1 MIMKKHEIIVTALVL
16 ILLFSGS
23 LFAVD
28 APEEHF
34 LMRKDAVV
42 ADDPIV
48 ESDWDWHK
56 IGNLWNRITNFS
68 YMGDDAYDDRSP
80 SCDYPGGTGNSYL
93 YRATLW
99 LSAFVDGTFH
109 STQGDDQEFAP
120 LAPVTL
126 YTGDDAKKAEQDS
139 YTEYYDVKAPLAD
152 SHVPLGLKVI
162 ERTYAWSADFAADF
176 IIYEYDII
184 NVGIDTDGDGVPDM
198 DRDLD
203 EFYFTIRFDG
213 DVSKLPNWGAEY
225 RFSNQDDHV
234 VSNGVDW
241 SWIETFPQMQGRDHG
256 LTMDDIDSSMI
267 IMFDGDNPEF
277 DAYEGEPD
285 DFGNPAED
293 GTLQTP
299 GFLGLRILKTEPELK
314 PHSFHTCHIYNDPG
328 TDQETW
334 DRMISDPTFEDIIL
348 HPQTGE
354 PYPLDYRGIL
364 TYGPMDTFKAGDT
377 LKVTTALGVGS
388 DPDSGGVHSLVEFVK
403 IMRMA
408 KFIVDNDF
416 DLDVSALIPPAPNVE
431 VLEVVDDENNFLGVD
446 LTWDDSPESHENFAG
461 YIAYKASEKGAGGEL
476 LWEPIDTFLVGENWP
491 PPMAK
496 KSSVYKIFDSDVK
509 FGFDYYY
516 TVQSVSIDLQD
527 PPIGVQRTAKRDPRS
542 YYPIS
547 PATPVATETLDNVKA
562 VPNPYVGSTVWN
574 NRIPSSANPWEHRLQ
589 IINLPADATVKIFT
603 IDGDFVKEIQAGET
617 VRIGEGY
624 PEARDGVA
632 EWDLL
637 TRNDQ
642 EAAPGIYMFVVES
655 KSLGTKVGKFVI
667 IR

>member
-1 MIMKKHEIIVTALVL
+1 
-16 ILLFSGS
+16 
-23 LFAVD
+23 
-28 APEEHF
+28 
-34 LMRKDAVV
+34 
-42 ADDPIV
+42 
-48 ESDWDWHK
+48 
-56 IGNLWNRITNFS
+56 
-68 YMGDDAYDDRSP
+68 
-80 SCDYPGGTGNSYL
+80 
-93 YRATLW
+93 
-99 LSAFVDGTFH
+99 
-109 STQGDDQEFAP
+109 
-120 LAPVTL
+120 
-126 YTGDDAKKAEQDS
+126 
-139 YTEYYDVKAPLAD
+139 
-152 SHVPLGLKVI
+152 
-162 ERTYAWSADFAADF
+162 
-176 IIYEYDII
+176 
-184 NVGIDTDGDGVPDM
+184 
-198 DRDLD
+198 
-203 EFYFTIRFDG
+203 
-213 DVSKLPNWGAEY
+213 
-225 RFSNQDDHV
+225 
-234 VSNGVDW
+234 
-241 SWIETFPQMQGRDHG
+241 
-256 LTMDDIDSSMI
+256 
-267 IMFDGDNPEF
+267 
-277 DAYEGEPD
+277 
-285 DFGNPAED
+285 
-293 GTLQTP
+293 
-299 GFLGLRILKTEPELK
+299 
-314 PHSFHTCHIYNDPG
+314 
-328 TDQETW
+328 
-334 DRMISDPTFEDIIL
+334 
-348 HPQTGE
+348 
-354 PYPLDYRGIL
+354 
-364 TYGPMDTFKAGDT
+364 
-377 LKVTTALGVGS
+377 
-388 DPDSGGVHSLVEFVK
+388 
-403 IMRMA
+403 MA
-408 KFIVDNDF
+408 KFIVDNEF

-431 VLEVVDDENNFLGVD
+431 VLEVVDDDGNFLGVD